1 MHAVLIK
8 GAIIVDCMVLTIA
21 VKPTTLSFCTLHVS
35 SVVDYCPLAK
45 LTVEDI
51 NTVAVDNLEC
61 SISNEDS
68 ALSDTEWAVAMAR
81 EKHGFLVTLLESVS
95 KQRTSYIF
103 IVKSK

>member
-1 MHAVLIK
+1 M
-8 GAIIVDCMVLTIA
+8 
-21 VKPTTLSFCTLHVS
+21 HVS

-61 SISNEDS
+61 TISNEDS
-68 ALSDTEWAVAMAR
+68 ALSDTEWAVATAR
-81 EKHGFLVTLLESVS
+81 EKHGFSVTLQESVS

>member
-1 MHAVLIK
+1 M
-8 GAIIVDCMVLTIA
+8 
-21 VKPTTLSFCTLHVS
+21 
-35 SVVDYCPLAK
+35 VDYCPLVK

-68 ALSDTEWAVAMAR
+68 ALSDTEWAVAVAR

-95 KQRTSYIF
+95 KQMKSYIF
-103 IVKSK
+103 IVNSE